1 MKGLID
7 AMGSPTRPR
16 CRRWLRG
23 HDWVQRGRRTLQ
35 IDAVAGFD
43 LGTMAART
51 VKVPLYVLRF
61 ECTACGSRAV
71 INTRDQDVL
80 WQLDVE
86 IPRAGDGLEV
96 LQ

>member
-7 AMGSPTRPR
+7 IKGSPTRPR
-16 CRRWLRG
+16 CRRWFRG

-35 IDAVAGFD
+35 LDAFGGFD
-43 LGTMAART
+43 LGTGSIRN

-71 INTRDQDVL
+71 INTSDQDVL

-86 IPRAGDGLEV
+86 IPRAGDGIEV